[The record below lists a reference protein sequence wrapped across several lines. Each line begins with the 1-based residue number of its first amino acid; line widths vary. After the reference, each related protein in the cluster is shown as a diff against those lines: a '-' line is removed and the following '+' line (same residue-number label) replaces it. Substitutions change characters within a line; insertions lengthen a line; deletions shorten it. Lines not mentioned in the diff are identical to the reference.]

1 MRNGIL
7 LAEDTPEKI
16 MNRFESNSIEE
27 AFLILSQ
34 KQGDDII
41 TSNPADLKK
50 HTILPI
56 LAGDVAPSR
65 DSEDRNTNIEKNEIN
80 YKCDVNDDDDDA
92 VYRNRKHVFFTS
104 KGRIKALMTKN
115 FVQLFRQPS

>member
-7 LAEDTPEKI
+7 LAEDTPERI
-16 MNRFESNSIEE
+16 MNKFESNSIEE

-50 HTILPI
+50 HSIIPALS
-56 LAGDVAPSR
+56 GDVTPSI
-65 DSEDRNTNIEKNEIN
+65 EFENTNLEKNQIN
-80 YKCDVNDDDDDA
+80 YDCDDVDI
-92 VYRNRKHVFFTS
+92 RKPKRVFFTTR
-104 KGRIKALMTKN
+104 GRIKALMTKN

>member
-16 MNRFESNSIEE
+16 MNKFESNSIEE

-41 TSNPADLKK
+41 TSNPADFKK
-50 HTILPI
+50 HSIISTLP
-56 LAGDVAPSR
+56 ADAVPSI
-65 DSEDRNTNIEKNEIN
+65 ECENNNTNIEKNQIHYNCE
-80 YKCDVNDDDDDA
+80 DV
-92 VYRNRKHVFFTS
+92 RSRKRVFFTTR
-104 KGRIKALMTKN
+104 GRIKALMTKN